1 MAGRARPTPPTAWT
15 STSARC
21 SRINYTSGTTGR
33 PKGVMYHHRGATCR
47 RRRWRTTRGSARTR
61 ATCGRCRCSTATAGA
76 SPGRSPPPAAP
87 TCACAP
93 STPAEIWRLLR
104 AEGIT
109 HFSAAPTVLTM
120 IAEDP
125 AAEPLDRRVHV
136 DTGGAPP
143 SPALLARL
151 DPLGLDVTHLY
162 GLTETFGPIAV
173 NEWQPEWDDLDADA
187 RSRLRARQGVGNLIA
202 RPLRVL
208 DDDGRRRT
216 GRRRDDRRD
225 RRARQRRDARLLPRR
240 GGDRGRH
247 AGRAASSPATWRSCT
262 PTGTSRSATAART

>member
-1 MAGRARPTPPTAWT
+1 
-15 STSARC
+15 
-21 SRINYTSGTTGR
+21 
-33 PKGVMYHHRGATCR
+33 MYHHRGATLQ
-47 RRRWRTTRGSARTR
+47 
-61 ATCGRCRCSTATAGA
+61 ATAMAYHARLGPEA
-76 SPGRSPPPAAP
+76 RYLWTLPMFHCNGWCFTWAVTAAGG
-87 TCACAP
+87 THVCLRAVD
-93 STPAEIWRLLR
+93 TAETWRLLR

-125 AAEPLDRRVHV
+125 AAEPLERRVHV

-173 NEWQPEWDDLDADA
+173 NEWQPEWDDLDADE

-208 DDDGRRRT
+208 DADGRRRA
-216 GRRRDDRRD
+216 GRRRDDRR
-225 RRARQRRDARLLPRR
+225 AR
-240 GGDRGRH
+240 RH
-247 AGRAASSPATWRSCT
+247 AATT
-262 PTGTSRSATAART
+262 